1 MIGYMCYIYV
11 LSRASIGYS
20 IKNHCGET
28 RTKPHKKSL
37 GLSKVETGKMSEKRK
52 RVEVFLL
59 LQLGFFYFS
68 FSFSQSYVRIISLGY
83 VFKKDRVKIKH
94 QKNEFQ
100 GS

>member
-1 MIGYMCYIYV
+1 LDIRLKITAAKHAP
-11 LSRASIGYS
+11 S
-20 IKNHCGET
+20 H
-28 RTKPHKKSL
+28 TKKV
-37 GLSKVETGKMSEKRK
+37 KVETGKMSEKRK